1 MKGLI
6 QMADKAEYR
15 SALRSKKL
23 IKESFIELL
32 MEKPFD
38 KITVTD
44 IVNRANI
51 NRGTFYAHYSDI
63 NRLVHAIEEEIV
75 DVLCNLLLELK
86 YPSPMEDPLPL
97 FLKISEYLE
106 ENKELIYA
114 LLHSNNTSS
123 FIFQLPDL
131 IARQLISSESLE
143 NDVGL
148 DPLFLSRCRFYA
160 GGAASLYAAWFQGTL
175 GGSLTDVAYTL
186 EKIVKEQNDKV

>member
-1 MKGLI
+1 
-6 QMADKAEYR
+6 MADKAEYR

-75 DVLCNLLLELK
+75 AMLCNLLLELK

-186 EKIVKEQNDKV
+186 EKIVKGQNNKV

>member
-1 MKGLI
+1 MSG
-6 QMADKAEYR
+6 KAEYR

-23 IKESFIELL
+23 IKESFMELL
-32 MEKPFD
+32 IEKPFD

-86 YPSPMEDPLPL
+86 YPMEDPLPL

-106 ENKELIYA
+106 KNKELIYA
-114 LLHSNNTSS
+114 LLHSNNTNT

-131 IARQLISSESLE
+131 IARQLISSEGLE
-143 NDVGL
+143 NDVRL
-148 DPLFLSRCRFYA
+148 DPLFMERCRFYA
-160 GGAASLYAAWFQGTL
+160 GGAASLYAAWFQGAL
-175 GGSLTDVAYTL
+175 EGSLTDVAYTL
-186 EKIVKEQNDKV
+186 EKIVKSQNDKA